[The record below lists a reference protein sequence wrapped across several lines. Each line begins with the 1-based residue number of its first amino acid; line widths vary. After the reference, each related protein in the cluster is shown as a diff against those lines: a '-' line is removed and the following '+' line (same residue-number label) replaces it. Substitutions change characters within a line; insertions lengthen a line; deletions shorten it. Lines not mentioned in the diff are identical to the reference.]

1 MTAIPASSCPDK
13 ASAKPKAHQ
22 GVLAALRSLD
32 ALDSQRVAAYAL
44 IILVAYLPMLASVWL
59 EATGAAGSDFQAFW
73 GAARILAT
81 SVPADVYS
89 IAAERAAQAATG
101 NNQLIVYVNP
111 PPYLFFVAPLSL
123 LSYPMAWIAW
133 VVAGWTAFFLV
144 ARRILPAASRT
155 GDFAIL
161 AFPGAYLAASH
172 AQNGFLTAALLIGAV
187 LSLRRSQILSGV
199 LFGAL
204 IIKPHIALLVPFWL
218 AAGRKWTAFAAA
230 AASAITLC
238 LLSLLVFGFDVWAA
252 YPESFKA
259 SAALMAQE
267 PGPFFL
273 RMSTLFGSLRYHTD
287 PTTAL
292 VAQGLLTLGTMAI
305 ACLFWKRTQDEM
317 AAGAMLLASTA
328 LASPYLFS
336 YDLAFLVMP
345 VAWLALQ
352 ARQDGW
358 RPWEK
363 LLLAIL
369 WLSPLLTR
377 SLALPIELNL
387 MPIAAAALVWMVW
400 RRGAAA
406 SKPE

>member
-1 MTAIPASSCPDK
+1 MTAIPASPAPDTEQPGIGI
-13 ASAKPKAHQ
+13 A
-22 GVLAALRSLD
+22 GALRSLD
-32 ALDSQRVAAYAL
+32 FLDRQRVAAYAL
-44 IILVAYLPMLASVWL
+44 IILVAYLPMLASVWI
-59 EATGAAGSDFQAFW
+59 EATGSAGSDFQAFW

-81 SVPADVYS
+81 GAPADVYN
-89 IAAERAAQAATG
+89 IAAEQAAQAATG
-101 NNQLIVYVNP
+101 NSQLIVYVNP
-111 PPYLFFVAPLSL
+111 PPYLFFIAPLSL
-123 LSYPMAWIAW
+123 LSYPAAWIAW
-133 VVAGWTAFFLV
+133 VLAGWSAFFLV
-144 ARRILPAASRT
+144 ARRILPERSRA

-172 AQNGFLTAALLIGAV
+172 AQNGFLTGAILIGAV
-187 LSLRRSQILSGV
+187 LSLRRSQVLAGV

-204 IIKPHIALLVPFWL
+204 VIKPHIALLVPFWL

-230 AASAITLC
+230 GVSAISLC

-252 YPESFKA
+252 YPDSFRA

-292 VAQGLLTLGTMAI
+292 VVQGALTI
-305 ACLFWKRTQDEM
+305 ATLIVACRFWRRAQDET
-317 AAGAMLLASTA
+317 AAGAMLLAATA

-345 VAWLALQ
+345 VAWIALQ
-352 ARQDGW
+352 ARGSRW

-363 LLLAIL
+363 LALALL
-369 WLSPLLTR
+369 WLSPLITR
-377 SLALPIELNL
+377 SLALPMELNL
-387 MPIAAAALVWMVW
+387 MPIATAALVWMVW
-400 RRGAAA
+400 RRGQA
-406 SKPE
+406 PLPQVR